1 MAEPSFRIDKWLWHA
16 RFARSRTLAQKLI
29 QSGAVRVNRNRVR
42 NTSQPIKV
50 GDMLTIALAQ
60 RVLVVRVI
68 GFGLRRGPAVEA
80 QLLYDLVS
88 DSAARGTAEPRPGV
102 GWLSSPSV

>member
-42 NTSQPIKV
+42 SASHPIKV
-50 GDMLTIALAQ
+50 GDTLTIALGQ
-60 RVLVVRVI
+60 RILVARVVD
-68 GFGLRRGPAVEA
+68 FGLRRGPAIEA

-88 DSAARGTAEPRPGV
+88 DRAARGAAEPRSGV
-102 GWLSSPSV
+102 GWITSPSG